1 MFTLSD
7 SNTFY
12 LYPYPTDM
20 RKSFYSL
27 SGIVQNEMRQDI
39 QQGDAFIFVNRS
51 LTSMKILHM
60 EFGGLVIYNMK
71 LEQGRIQLPDMELA
85 DSAVS
90 RATQWS
96 ELVMMTH
103 GLSTSEV
110 RQHPRWIPQK
120 KNPPKAV
127 K

>member
-7 SNTFY
+7 SDKFY
-12 LYPYPTDM
+12 LYPFPTDM

-27 SGIVQNEMRQDI
+27 SGIVLNEMHQDI
-39 QQGDAFIFVNRS
+39 QQGDAFIFVNCS

-60 EFGGLVIYNMK
+60 EFGGLVFYNLK
-71 LEQGRIQLPDMELA
+71 LELGRIQLPEMDLD

-90 RATQWS
+90 RNTKWS

-103 GLSTSEV
+103 GLSKTVV
-110 RQHPRWIPQK
+110 RQHPRWIPHK
-120 KNPPKAV
+120 KDEK
-127 K
+127 KS

>member
-7 SNTFY
+7 SDNFY

-27 SGIVQNEMRQDI
+27 SGIVQNEMHQDI
-39 QQGDAFIFVNRS
+39 QQGDAFIFVNRA

-71 LEQGRIQLPDMELA
+71 LEQGRIQLPDMEL
-85 DSAVS
+85 DET
-90 RATQWS
+90 ATARETKWT

-103 GLSTSEV
+103 GLSKADV

-120 KNPPKAV
+120 NASKK
-127 K
+127 

>member
-7 SNTFY
+7 SDEFY
-12 LYPYPTDM
+12 LYPFPTDM

-27 SGIVQNEMRQDI
+27 SGIVLNEMHQDI
-39 QQGDAFIFVNRS
+39 QQGDAFIFVNCS

-60 EFGGLVIYNMK
+60 EFGGLVFYNLK
-71 LEQGRIQLPDMELA
+71 LEQGRIQLPEMDQD

-90 RATQWS
+90 RNTKWS

-103 GLSTSEV
+103 GLSKTDV
-110 RQHPRWIPQK
+110 RQHPLWIPHK
-120 KNPPKAV
+120 KDEK
-127 K
+127 KS

>member
-1 MFTLSD
+1 
-7 SNTFY
+7 
-12 LYPYPTDM
+12 M

-103 GLSTSEV
+103 GLSMSEV
-110 RQHPRWIPQK
+110 RQHPRWIPPK